1 MRMKG
6 ETVDELTAFVEVMR
20 KEAIP
25 VEVDASS
32 AVDLCGT
39 GGDRSGTFN
48 ISTAAMFIVAGA
60 DIPVLKHGNRSVS
73 SRSGSYDVLG
83 WLGVVLNLE
92 KKEVE
97 AVFKD
102 RKSTRLNS
110 SHVAN
115 S

>member
-73 SRSGSYDVLG
+73 SRSGSRSEERRVGKG
-83 WLGVVLNLE
+83 WRCQRWAAQYNRRGQRGRNALE
-92 KKEVE
+92 SE
-97 AVFKD
+97 
-102 RKSTRLNS
+102 
-110 SHVAN
+110 
-115 S
+115 